1 MASGTKGGSVG
12 RFGPRYGV
20 KIRRGVQ
27 EVEKLQRAAYKCP
40 RCEAVKVRRH
50 AAGIWR
56 CRHCGLKFAG
66 GAYSPES
73 ADTQALVIAR
83 EAAAEGE
90 AEAAVAGAEPE
101 QK

>member
-27 EVEKLQRAAYKCP
+27 EVERLQRAAYKCP
-40 RCEAVKVRRH
+40 RCEAIKVRRQ

-83 EAAAEGE
+83 EAEVAPAAEAG
-90 AEAAVAGAEPE
+90 AAAAEPE
-101 QK
+101 A